1 MAGITLAQLAQV
13 ETDPAKKWIEL
24 NILRECKVMDK
35 LPFESVSSLQVRAA
49 YWETLPTGG
58 AWRSVNEGY
67 TSAEDGQIG
76 DAWEALY
83 GFGGDITFDTVME
96 KVGNTIKDP
105 VQLQMEGKLK
115 AMSMD
120 WNYAFINGDQA
131 VDPKQFNGLKKR
143 VASLPSRQTVYAT
156 STTSAAPHDPTAT
169 AATARAMLNKFNQAW
184 RYCSAGNVNMILCN
198 EDWIVGFSRILALLQ
213 GSGNYLAVTKDQ
225 FGREEVSYRGVP
237 FIDMGLKKDMS
248 TEVISNAETAGDAGA
263 DSMSVYFASV
273 NTQDG
278 LYGIQLNPFTAYDP
292 LNGGEMETKPS
303 KLRRVDWWNGL
314 ATFGRYGIVR
324 LRNIERL
331 ADWTE

>member
-13 ETDPAKKWIEL
+13 EVDPAKKWIML
-24 NILRECKVMDK
+24 NILRECKVMSR
-35 LPFESVSSLQVRAA
+35 LPFENVSSLQVRAA
-49 YWETLPTGG
+49 FWETLPTGG
-58 AWRSVNEGY
+58 TWRSVNEGY

-96 KVGNTIKDP
+96 KVGNVIKDP

-115 AMSMD
+115 SMSMD

-143 VASLPSRQTVYAT
+143 VASLPSRQTVYAAG
-156 STTSAAPHDPTAT
+156 STAAPVDPTAS
-169 AATARAMLNKFNQAW
+169 AALARGFINNINMAW
-184 RYCSAGNVNMILCN
+184 RYCNAGNVNMILCN
-198 EDWIVGFSRILALLQ
+198 EDFIVGFSRVLALMQ
-213 GSGNYLAVTKDQ
+213 SGGNYLSVTKDEY
-225 FGREEVSYRGVP
+225 GREEVSYRGVP
-237 FIDMGLKKDMS
+237 FVDMGLKKDMS
-248 TEVISNAETAGDAGA
+248 TEVISNAETAGDGGA
-263 DSMSVYFASV
+263 DSMSVYFVSV

-278 LYGIQLNPFTAYDP
+278 LYGIQLNSFNAYDP
-292 LNGGEMETKPS
+292 LNGGEMESKPS
-303 KLRRVDWWNGL
+303 KMRRVDWWNGL